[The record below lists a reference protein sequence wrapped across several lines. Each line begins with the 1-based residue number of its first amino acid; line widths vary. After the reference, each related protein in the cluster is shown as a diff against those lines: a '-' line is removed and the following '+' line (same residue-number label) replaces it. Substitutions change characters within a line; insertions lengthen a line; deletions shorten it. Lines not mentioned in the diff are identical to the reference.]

1 VIQELLGQ
9 FTALW
14 WQSDTRMPP
23 PGPAYTPRQQAARET
38 HLRQFVDTLTSTPK
52 RPLRTPAERQATQ
65 EHLLAALERFVCAAL
80 DLEKHH
86 LDVILSPDFT
96 RLATAFAQT
105 ARRFDPAVRDADVFQ
120 ASRNAWVMA
129 GLQMLFGRPVH
140 LTPSVFAYSMLY
152 PYSDNYLDDP
162 AIPVE
167 TKAVFQE
174 HLARRL
180 AGENVAP
187 ANAHE
192 RAIYALVGMIE
203 GQYERSRYPR
213 VYESLLGI
221 HRAQGRSMSL
231 LCGDVSPYEVDVLGI
246 SIEKGG
252 ASVLADG
259 YLVAGEL
266 SPAQRTFTFGWGAL
280 LQIMDDLQDVA
291 QDRRE
296 GRLTVFSQTARRWP
310 LDALT
315 NRTLHFGQRV
325 LGRLDDLDA
334 PGTVPLKELMH
345 RSATLLTISAAGQ
358 AGRLYTKAYRRE
370 LETHTPF
377 RFSVLKKHVKK
388 LDRQRSALTRVI
400 NAFVTSDDL
409 ADVPTPTL
417 TLCKNPERT

>member
-1 VIQELLGQ
+1 MPSLG
-9 FTALW
+9 
-14 WQSDTRMPP
+14 S
-23 PGPAYTPRQQAARET
+23 AYTTRQQSTHET

-52 RPLRTPAERQATQ
+52 RPLRTPSERQAVQ
-65 EHLLAALERFVCAAL
+65 EHLLAASKRFVRAAL
-80 DLEKHH
+80 GLEERH

-96 RLATAFAQT
+96 HLATAFART
-105 ARRFDPAVRDADVFQ
+105 ARRFDPAIRDTDVFQ

-129 GLQMLFGRPVH
+129 GLQMLFGQPVR

-162 AIPVE
+162 AIPMG

-174 HLARRL
+174 QFARRL
-180 AGENVAP
+180 AGENVVP

-203 GQYERSRYPR
+203 GQYERSRYPQ

-221 HRAQGRSMSL
+221 HHAQGRSLSL
-231 LCGDVSPYEVDVLGI
+231 LCPGASPYEVDVLGI

-259 YLVAGEL
+259 YLVAGDL
-266 SPAQRTFTFGWGAL
+266 NPAQRAFTFGWGAL

-291 QDRRE
+291 QDRRK
-296 GRLTVFSQTARRWP
+296 GRLTIFSQTARRWP

-315 NRTLHFGQRV
+315 NRTFHFGQRV
-325 LGRLDDLDA
+325 LERLDDFDA
-334 PGTVPLKELMH
+334 PGTAPLKELMH
-345 RSATLLTISAAGQ
+345 KSATLLTINAAGQ
-358 AGRLYTKAYRRE
+358 AGQLYTKPYRRE
-370 LETHTPF
+370 LETHSPF

-388 LDRQRSALTRVI
+388 LNRQRGALTRVI
-400 NAFVTSDDL
+400 NAFIASDDL
-409 ADVPTPTL
+409 AGAPAPTL
-417 TLCKNPERT
+417 TLCKNLERT